1 VIRLAAIAACAIS
14 MVTAQP
20 APPAIAQNG
29 VVNSASRIPST
40 LPGGAITSGGRFTIF
55 GVHFG
60 LREHTTVTI
69 QYPEGAMNAII
80 LSESAGQI
88 DARIPES
95 VKVGTASLIVTVDGR
110 SSVPFPITI
119 ASSNPGIFSINGQGW
134 GRARG
139 LKGVFK
145 PGDRVKLIATGLG
158 ANRHPKLV
166 LGSGLVLARRVA
178 ETNGEETLEFT
189 IPADAPLGCDVPVA
203 LVAGPARLGNTVSLA
218 ISKSGSCDPG
228 PVPKL
233 DRETIGVVVMSRTA
247 TKQRDGD
254 FVSDEAAAVFASTKG
269 GADVSPLLMLPP
281 TGTCTAYTTSLQSDA
296 PLPNSISSALVSLLG
311 DRGLDA
317 GSQFVLRRSVDSR
330 EIVRVRG
337 VSGYYRGGL
346 GEAGPV
352 ANRHAPASFLDP
364 GEFTLSSG
372 GGKQIGAFDIPVLVN
387 DSFEWTNRNE
397 LDRIDRVRGVT
408 IRWRR
413 AGKQG
418 VGGKP
423 DEGRGH
429 LIAMLATNL
438 DQITTAAGS
447 ALCVADA
454 AANQFTIPARMLG
467 NIPASRDLPGAHYDQ
482 LFVTSLPARPSAEL
496 RAQGLAGG
504 AVVTLYT
511 IGRFVKYR

>member
-1 VIRLAAIAACAIS
+1 MTRLAAIAACAIS
-14 MVTAQP
+14 IVAAQP
-20 APPAIAQNG
+20 PPPAIAQNG

-40 LPGGAITSGGRFTIF
+40 LPGGMIARGGRFTIF

-60 LREHTTVTI
+60 SREHTSVTI
-69 QYPEGAMNAII
+69 QSLEGATNAII
-80 LSESAGQI
+80 ISESAGQI

-95 VKVGTASLIVTVDGR
+95 VKVGSASLIVTVGAQ

-119 ASSNPGIFSINGQGW
+119 ASSNPGIFSSNGQGW

-145 PGDRVKLIATGLG
+145 PGDRVKLITTGLG
-158 ANRHPKLV
+158 ANRHPNLV
-166 LGSGLVLARRVA
+166 LGRGLVQARRIA

-189 IPADAPLGCDVPVA
+189 IPADAPLGCDVSVA

-218 ISKSGSCDPG
+218 ISKSDSCDTG

-233 DRETIGVVVMSRTA
+233 DRETVGVVVMSRTS
-247 TKQRDGD
+247 TQQRDGD
-254 FVSDEAAAVFASTKG
+254 FVSDEAAAVFASPKG
-269 GADVSPLLMLPP
+269 GADVSPLLTLPP
-281 TGTCTAYTTSLQSDA
+281 PGTCTAYTTSLQSDA

-317 GSQFVLRRSVDSR
+317 GSQLVLRRSVDSR

-337 VSGYYRGGL
+337 VSGYYRGRL

-352 ANRHAPASFLDP
+352 ANRHAPALFLAP
-364 GEFTLSSG
+364 GEFMLSSA
-372 GGKQIGAFDIPVLVN
+372 GGKQIGAFDVPVSVN
-387 DSFEWTNRNE
+387 DSFEWTNRIE

-408 IRWRR
+408 IRWR
-413 AGKQG
+413 G
-418 VGGKP
+418 VGKP
-423 DEGRGH
+423 DEARGH

-454 AANQFTIPARMLG
+454 AASEFTIPARMLG
-467 NIPASRDLPGAHYDQ
+467 NIPASRDLPGVRYDQ

-496 RAQGLAGG
+496 RAQGLASG
-504 AVVTLYT
+504 AVITLYT